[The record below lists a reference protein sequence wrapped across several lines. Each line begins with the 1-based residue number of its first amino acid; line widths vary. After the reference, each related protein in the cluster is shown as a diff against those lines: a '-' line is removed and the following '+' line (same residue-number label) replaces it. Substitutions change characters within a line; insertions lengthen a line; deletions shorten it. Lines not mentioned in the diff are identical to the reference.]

1 MAWRPPVRFRTL
13 AAGVVAAFAVLPDR
27 LRVDSRFPF
36 VDSVSLRP
44 QAVAGA
50 LALAAVL
57 APARATRPMA
67 VGVGAVGLAGLA
79 AVAGRGIPR
88 PAGVAPAGGTELK
101 VLTANVL
108 KGRADTGELAT
119 LVERERPDVVV
130 LPEAG
135 HDYRDKLMPLVEGLG
150 YRSCVSTPPGA
161 RDVHSVTVLVS
172 DRMGDARMRPVREMR
187 LAHVEV
193 TGGPLG
199 GRVFRGIHATAPL
212 QRRLIPRWCDDMEV
226 LGRWCRAT
234 PAPIVAG
241 DFNATHDHSAFRAAL
256 GGTRSA
262 AAGTGKGLIG
272 TYPAKFPRWFGIHI
286 DHVLV
291 PVGTTTRR
299 LEVLDLA
306 GTDHRAVLTEVTLGR
321 EERDAV
327 RPGVPAR
334 AAGELDSA
342 P

>member
-1 MAWRPPVRFRTL
+1 MAWRRPIPFRTL
-13 AAGVVAAFAVLPDR
+13 AAGVVTAVAVLPDR

-50 LALAAVL
+50 LAVAAAL
-57 APARATRPMA
+57 APARATRPLA
-67 VGVGAVGLAGLA
+67 VGMGAVGLVGLA
-79 AVAGRGIPR
+79 AVAGRGVRR
-88 PAGVAPAGGTELK
+88 PVGPVPADGTDLT

-119 LVERERPDVVV
+119 LIEREHPDVVV

-150 YRSCVSTPPGA
+150 YRACVSTPPGA

-172 DRMGDARMRPVREMR
+172 DALGDVRLRAVREMR

-193 TGGPLG
+193 TGGRLG

-212 QRRLIPRWCDDMEV
+212 QRRLIPRWRDDMEV
-226 LGRWCRAT
+226 LGRWCRST
-234 PAPIVAG
+234 PAPVVAG

-262 AAGTGKGLIG
+262 AAGTGKGLVG
-272 TYPAKFPRWFGIHI
+272 TYPARFPRWFGIHI

-291 PVGTTTRR
+291 PAGTVTRR
-299 LEVLDLA
+299 LEVVDLA
-306 GTDHRAVLTEVTLGR
+306 GTDHRAVLAEVTLGR
-321 EERDAV
+321 
-327 RPGVPAR
+327 
-334 AAGELDSA
+334 AG
-342 P
+342 

>member
-1 MAWRPPVRFRTL
+1 
-13 AAGVVAAFAVLPDR
+13 
-27 LRVDSRFPF
+27 
-36 VDSVSLRP
+36 
-44 QAVAGA
+44 
-50 LALAAVL
+50 
-57 APARATRPMA
+57 
-67 VGVGAVGLAGLA
+67 
-79 AVAGRGIPR
+79 
-88 PAGVAPAGGTELK
+88 
-101 VLTANVL
+101 
-108 KGRADTGELAT
+108 
-119 LVERERPDVVV
+119 
-130 LPEAG
+130 
-135 HDYRDKLMPLVEGLG
+135 MPLVEGLG
-150 YRSCVSTPPGA
+150 YRSWVSTPPGG

-172 DRMGDARMRPVREMR
+172 DGMGDVRVRPVREMR

-193 TGGPLG
+193 TGGRLG

-212 QRRLIPRWCDDMEV
+212 QRRLIPRWRDDMEV

-299 LEVLDLA
+299 LEVVDLA

-321 EERDAV
+321 ED
-327 RPGVPAR
+327 
-334 AAGELDSA
+334 
-342 P
+342 